1 LENWRQGVL
10 IEHYPGQEPFMSR
23 FENILFGAKD
33 KPHLTAYK
41 AVRSNQYLYVE
52 YQSGER
58 ELYDL
63 RKDPDEL
70 HNIVKEA
77 DPNVVRGFSSWIDH
91 VARCAGA
98 NCQTAENL
106 TTLEQPRM
114 N

>member
-1 LENWRQGVL
+1 LKKG
-10 IEHYPGQEPFMSR
+10 F
-23 FENILFGAKD
+23 FAKER
-33 KPHLTAYK
+33 PRLTAYK
-41 AVRSNQYLYVE
+41 AVRSNQHLFVE
-52 YQSGER
+52 YESGER

-63 RKDPDEL
+63 HKDPDEL

-77 DPNVVRGFSSWIDH
+77 APDLVKGLSSWIDH

-98 NCQTAENL
+98 NCQTAENI